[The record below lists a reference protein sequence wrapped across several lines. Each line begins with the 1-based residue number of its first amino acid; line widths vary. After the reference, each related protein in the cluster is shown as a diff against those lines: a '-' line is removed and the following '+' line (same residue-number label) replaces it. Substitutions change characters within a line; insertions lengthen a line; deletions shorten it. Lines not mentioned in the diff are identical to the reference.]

1 MEIKN
6 GLNNNKKFNIP
17 SRIKSYKIEKELFQI
32 SNSHICL
39 ATNLNLK
46 EKVLIKIYDKEIIQH
61 NSNEIYLINNEI
73 FKMKLI
79 NHKHCLKLYEI
90 IESSSYIFLIME
102 YFTGTKLSD
111 YITQKKKFT
120 EEESLNIYKQILSS
134 LIYFHDM
141 NIGHLNINPNNIL
154 INASNNIKICDF
166 RNSIFYISKDKI
178 KCEYFG
184 EKEYLSPELISEKSC
199 FPEYADVWASGVL
212 LYLLIVGQMPFKGIN
227 KYDLEKKIMGAE
239 FALPLNIN
247 KNLQEF
253 FKNIFEVNTDVR
265 YNFEK
270 IMNSALFKEKKINKN
285 NLIKG
290 FNIIATKYP
299 IDNRIIQICEQFFN
313 IKGDDLKQKLHK
325 NIFDPQTSLYKQ
337 IIDKFIRK
345 KISTELDLHS
355 KKFNNY
361 ISNMKNSLD
370 NNSQQ
375 NNIEENLSFNEKTNS
390 FYQEQ
395 KAQLEQSQ
403 NKALIK
409 LDELIEKYSKI
420 QEKIEKEE
428 KEKKEEA
435 EKDKEKEEIIDKE
448 KEKEKE
454 ENKENIIKNKENK
467 KNPDKKE
474 EKNVKIL
481 NKKYKKRGT
490 LAELPKNLE
499 NKLFESK
506 LSNNIP
512 KYRKRRSIFSDS
524 QTIFKSALTRLNSDQ
539 NNKNAKRKDLKQIEI
554 IKEINEELFRE
565 PSAKTSN
572 KYSRTSSLS
581 KSNSII
587 TEKMI
592 HLNKSK
598 KNTTD
603 NIRNNN
609 SNNNSSKIIYDKK
622 DINTPS
628 QSKKNIKSQKEKNTT
643 SKPPPKQITKEE
655 FFNQIRGVKLKK
667 CTPNTY
673 VNPDE
678 IKKKTTEE
686 NNNSTPVENTNVSVK
701 NITQMI
707 EKNLNITKKNKN
719 NTTVNSKKPRQSK
732 AAILLSQLSK
742 SKENKI
748 IKSEDSGI
756 KKSDSKHD
764 DDNKNLSITKN
775 LFKDISK
782 EEQTKKELEEQERKK
797 KEEENKKR
805 KEEERKLK
813 EEEEK
818 RLKQEEERK
827 LKEEEERKRKEEER
841 KLKEEEEKR
850 RKEEEEKR
858 LKEEEERKRKEEE
871 KRRKEEE
878 EKRRKELEELRL
890 RRLEEE
896 RIRKEL
902 EEEERLLKQREEE
915 LRQKQ
920 EEEERQRKLE
930 EELKKKRQEEHER
943 RMKEIE
949 EDNKRREEEERI
961 KREKEKERI
970 RLEEEEKIK
979 KWKEEIKRQKE
990 AEEKR
995 QKELE
1000 EKEKKEEEEKIRI
1013 RKEQS
1018 EKKRREEQEQHRR
1031 LLEEFEK
1038 KRKEEEEKRIQQE
1051 MIKKKKEEELKLLR
1065 EKQFKERSEKKV
1077 PKSIIEK
1084 SSETESESEEESE
1097 EKPIKKKPII
1107 KKTITENQT
1116 LNKKRPSKNFKL
1128 HTNPFF
1134 LYKKQNSDD
1143 SKSSS
1148 PKAQKVQ
1155 PKKRISKKIENIS
1168 HFKKRPS
1175 YRPKISDI
1183 NKFRE
1188 SDLIES
1194 ESISEEEQVV
1204 INNKKEKNIDN
1215 KKKDIIIENNNLK
1228 KRLYSQFTDYFF
1240 NNSVNHVSKKE
1251 NKKQDIIQKNN
1262 KSDNKKKIFYKYQNK
1277 KEKEL
1282 PNFFERSFQKRNK
1295 VENPQYNGY
1304 ININD
1309 EYLVNYEKS
1318 FNQRRPSQKSYRR
1331 LKIKNKDNKN
1341 NDVRSIKIRNEIYNT
1356 SSVYDTASI
1365 ESEIFSNSYATNPI
1379 RANGSFKKNNIKRLL
1394 KEKTAKISN
1403 NFYKENDQL
1412 SKSTYIRNNMKEN
1425 EIIPR
1430 GYETLDYN
1438 TNSVILNSSIS
1449 SSKTKKKVNSKI
1461 KNNNIVIHK
1470 NIKTNITEFDL
1481 NNHNKRNKSLIKIK
1495 KNIQNNKL
1503 NIKEE
1508 ELNLF
1513 RGKIDYNNVS
1523 VKNIEE
1529 CIEDLLKKY
1538 KNKGYTCTKKD
1549 KIRFKFVKGPYI
1561 HNVEIMRLGNGLLY
1575 FNIIK
1580 Q

>member
-337 IIDKFIRK
+337 IIDKFVRK

-524 QTIFKSALTRLNSDQ
+524 QTIFKSALTRLNSEQ

-707 EKNLNITKKNKN
+707 EKNLNITKKNNN
-719 NTTVNSKKPRQSK
+719 NTTVNSNKPRQSK

-782 EEQTKKELEEQERKK
+782 EEQKKKELEEQERKK

-805 KEEERKLK
+805 KEEERK
-813 EEEEK
+813 
-818 RLKQEEERK
+818 
-827 LKEEEERKRKEEER
+827 
-841 KLKEEEEKR
+841 
-850 RKEEEEKR
+850 

-1183 NKFRE
+1183 TKFRE

>member
-337 IIDKFIRK
+337 IIDKFVRK

-375 NNIEENLSFNEKTNS
+375 NNIEENLSFNEKTNW

-409 LDELIEKYSKI
+409 LDELIEKYSKKK
-420 QEKIEKEE
+420 EKIEKEE

-719 NTTVNSKKPRQSK
+719 NTTVNSNKPRQSK

-797 KEEENKKR
+797 KEEENK
-805 KEEERKLK
+805 
-813 EEEEK
+813 
-818 RLKQEEERK
+818 
-827 LKEEEERKRKEEER
+827 KRKEEER

-930 EELKKKRQEEHER
+930 EELTKKRQEEHER

-1000 EKEKKEEEEKIRI
+1000 EKEKKEEEEKIQI

-1018 EKKRREEQEQHRR
+1018 
-1031 LLEEFEK
+1031 EK

-1295 VENPQYNGY
+1295 VKNPQYNGY

-1331 LKIKNKDNKN
+1331 LKIKNKENKN

-1449 SSKTKKKVNSKI
+1449 SSKTKKKSK
-1461 KNNNIVIHK
+1461 
-1470 NIKTNITEFDL
+1470 F
-1481 NNHNKRNKSLIKIK
+1481 
-1495 KNIQNNKL
+1495 
-1503 NIKEE
+1503 
-1508 ELNLF
+1508 
-1513 RGKIDYNNVS
+1513 
-1523 VKNIEE
+1523 
-1529 CIEDLLKKY
+1529 
-1538 KNKGYTCTKKD
+1538 
-1549 KIRFKFVKGPYI
+1549 
-1561 HNVEIMRLGNGLLY
+1561 
-1575 FNIIK
+1575 
-1580 Q
+1580 

>member
-337 IIDKFIRK
+337 IIDKFVRK

-572 KYSRTSSLS
+572 KYSRASSLS

-756 KKSDSKHD
+756 KKSDSTHD

-818 RLKQEEERK
+818 IERRG
-827 LKEEEERKRKEEER
+827 RKKIKTR
-841 KLKEEEEKR
+841 R
-850 RKEEEEKR
+850 RKEIEGR
-858 LKEEEERKRKEEE
+858 GRK
-871 KRRKEEE
+871 
-878 EKRRKELEELRL
+878 
-890 RRLEEE
+890 
-896 RIRKEL
+896 
-902 EEEERLLKQREEE
+902 
-915 LRQKQ
+915 
-920 EEEERQRKLE
+920 
-930 EELKKKRQEEHER
+930 
-943 RMKEIE
+943 
-949 EDNKRREEEERI
+949 
-961 KREKEKERI
+961 
-970 RLEEEEKIK
+970 
-979 KWKEEIKRQKE
+979 
-990 AEEKR
+990 
-995 QKELE
+995 
-1000 EKEKKEEEEKIRI
+1000 
-1013 RKEQS
+1013 
-1018 EKKRREEQEQHRR
+1018 EKKRRRKEIERR
-1031 LLEEFEK
+1031 GRKKKKRRRRKKTERRGRKEK
-1038 KRKEEEEKRIQQE
+1038 KRRR
-1051 MIKKKKEEELKLLR
+1051 KKKKGR
-1065 EKQFKERSEKKV
+1065 RRKK
-1077 PKSIIEK
+1077 
-1084 SSETESESEEESE
+1084 
-1097 EKPIKKKPII
+1097 
-1107 KKTITENQT
+1107 
-1116 LNKKRPSKNFKL
+1116 
-1128 HTNPFF
+1128 
-1134 LYKKQNSDD
+1134 
-1143 SKSSS
+1143 
-1148 PKAQKVQ
+1148 
-1155 PKKRISKKIENIS
+1155 KKRI
-1168 HFKKRPS
+1168 
-1175 YRPKISDI
+1175 
-1183 NKFRE
+1183 
-1188 SDLIES
+1188 
-1194 ESISEEEQVV
+1194 
-1204 INNKKEKNIDN
+1204 
-1215 KKKDIIIENNNLK
+1215 
-1228 KRLYSQFTDYFF
+1228 
-1240 NNSVNHVSKKE
+1240 
-1251 NKKQDIIQKNN
+1251 
-1262 KSDNKKKIFYKYQNK
+1262 
-1277 KEKEL
+1277 
-1282 PNFFERSFQKRNK
+1282 
-1295 VENPQYNGY
+1295 
-1304 ININD
+1304 
-1309 EYLVNYEKS
+1309 
-1318 FNQRRPSQKSYRR
+1318 RR
-1331 LKIKNKDNKN
+1331 
-1341 NDVRSIKIRNEIYNT
+1341 
-1356 SSVYDTASI
+1356 
-1365 ESEIFSNSYATNPI
+1365 
-1379 RANGSFKKNNIKRLL
+1379 
-1394 KEKTAKISN
+1394 
-1403 NFYKENDQL
+1403 
-1412 SKSTYIRNNMKEN
+1412 
-1425 EIIPR
+1425 
-1430 GYETLDYN
+1430 
-1438 TNSVILNSSIS
+1438 
-1449 SSKTKKKVNSKI
+1449 
-1461 KNNNIVIHK
+1461 
-1470 NIKTNITEFDL
+1470 
-1481 NNHNKRNKSLIKIK
+1481 IKIK
-1495 KNIQNNKL
+1495 KIRRRANKKR
-1503 NIKEE
+1503 IR
-1508 ELNLF
+1508 
-1513 RGKIDYNNVS
+1513 RGGKTS
-1523 VKNIEE
+1523 QAKRRRT
-1529 CIEDLLKKY
+1529 KTKTRRGR
-1538 KNKGYTCTKKD
+1538 KTKK
-1549 KIRFKFVKGPYI
+1549 IRRRTQEKKT
-1561 HNVEIMRLGNGLLY
+1561 RRT
-1575 FNIIK
+1575 
-1580 Q
+1580 